1 VTAFASQA
9 RRARSPLG
17 VLSRAALGAALVDL
31 GPFARRR
38 PRAARDAAAGRRV
51 AAALGGLRGV
61 YTKLGQ
67 YLATRADAL
76 SDEFRAPLE
85 ALGDAAPAVPFAEI
99 RMEIARALGSCDRF
113 AWIDPEPLGTASIA
127 QVHRGR
133 LRSGGEVAIK
143 VRHPELT
150 PERVARDVR
159 GLRRAAR
166 LLRPWLR
173 GQDVGALLDEV
184 GAALERELDLE
195 REGRVAEEI
204 ARDLAADPRVRV
216 PRVVWEA
223 SARGVLTLEY
233 VPGVRLD
240 DPAALA
246 ARGIAPEAVLA
257 IVADAYGRQVFG
269 NGLFHA
275 DPHAGNL
282 YLVDEPGPGARV
294 LFVDFGLAERLAPAL
309 REELRIGFQALLRR
323 DVDALAAGLGR
334 LHAIVPGREAQ
345 AREAIA
351 AALEAGAAQALGAN
365 VAGIQ
370 ALKELGKRLLRTSG
384 AFRVPRELLLW
395 ARTLA
400 YVYNLAE
407 RIAPGSD
414 PMRHLLPHVL
424 RFVTTKSADA
434 TSDDARR
441 GAKSGD
447 GDVL

>member
-1 VTAFASQA
+1 VTAFAPHS
-9 RRARSPLG
+9 RRAHSPLR
-17 VLSRAALGAALVDL
+17 VLSRAALGAALVDH

-38 PRAARDAAAGRRV
+38 SRALRDAAAGRRV
-51 AAALGGLRGV
+51 ADALGRLRGV

-85 ALGDAAPAVPFAEI
+85 GLSDAAPPVDFAEI
-99 RMEIARALGSCDRF
+99 RAEIARALGSSQRF
-113 AWIDPEPLGTASIA
+113 AWIDPVPLGTASIA

-133 LRSGGEVAIK
+133 LRGGGEVAIK

-150 PERVARDVR
+150 PERVASDVR

-173 GQDVGALLDEV
+173 GQDVDALLAEV
-184 GAALERELDLE
+184 GAALARELDLE
-195 REGRVAEEI
+195 LEGRVAEEI
-204 ARDLAADPRVRV
+204 ARELASDARVRV

-223 SARGVLTLEY
+223 TARSVLTLEY
-233 VPGVRLD
+233 VPAVRLD
-240 DPAALA
+240 DADALA
-246 ARGIAPEAVLA
+246 ARGIAPAALVA
-257 IVADAYGRQVFG
+257 IVADAYGKQVFG

-282 YLVDEPGPGARV
+282 YLVDEPGPVPRV
-294 LFVDFGLAERLAPAL
+294 LFLDFGLAERLSPAL
-309 REELRIGFQALLRR
+309 REELRLGFQALLKR
-323 DVDALAAGLGR
+323 DVDALLAGLGR
-334 LHAIVPGREAQ
+334 LGAVVPGREAQ

-351 AALEAGAAQALGAN
+351 AALDAGAAQALGAN

-370 ALKELGKRLLRTSG
+370 ALKELGKRLVRTSG

-407 RIAPGSD
+407 RIAPGAD

-424 RFVTTKSADA
+424 RFTT
-434 TSDDARR
+434 TP
-441 GAKSGD
+441 
-447 GDVL
+447 GDVR